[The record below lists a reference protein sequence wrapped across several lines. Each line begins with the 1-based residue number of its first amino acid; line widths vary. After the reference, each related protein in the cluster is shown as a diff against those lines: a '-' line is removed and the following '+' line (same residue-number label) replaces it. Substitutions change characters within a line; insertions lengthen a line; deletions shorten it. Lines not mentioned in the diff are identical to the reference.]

1 MNLHTDD
8 ISVMLDELGMT
19 QAAIRWNEILDS
31 PEFANYSPQQLL
43 REVITPQYVEAMNRR
58 YLTNLRFS
66 GLVNRSARIENLKT
80 GGGRRYNDAQVEQ
93 LRTLRFLEKRMNLGI
108 YGVTG
113 AGKSYFMA
121 AFCDEACRQN
131 YRCRFINYCDLLDE
145 LIMLK
150 RQGDMKKYR
159 KRLRY
164 YARLQLMFIDD
175 FGISRYP
182 EEGMNILYQ
191 LVKMRAD
198 LGTSTLYSSQYAPD
212 EWSQHLSDEPKCYG
226 KLDGIRRRLTTG
238 FTVLIEKATDN

>member
-145 LIMLK
+145 LMYLN
-150 RQGDMKKYR
+150 RQHDLMKYR
-159 KRLRY
+159 KRMNY
-164 YARLQLMFIDD
+164 YSRVQILCIDD
-175 FGISRYP
+175 FAISKYP
-182 EEGMNILYQ
+182 EEGIKVLYQ
-191 LVKMRAD
+191 LIQKRTE
-198 LGTSTLYSSQYAPD
+198 LERSTLFTCQYEPS
-212 EWSQHLSDEPKCYG
+212 EWGRHLCDEPDCFG
-226 KLDGIRRRLTTG
+226 KLDGIRRRITSG
-238 FTVLIEKATDN
+238 YNIQIEKD